1 MNFYED
7 YTENDPRRTL
17 QIPLGSSNTD
27 ATRILEARRIVR
39 RSQSTGRMHQPAE
52 PINRKERRTYDESIR
67 PQEEEALKSWALQE
81 DMFISSSA
89 FDKAYSRN
97 YFKSGAEA
105 DVYLSDDGR
114 SVIKTNTASYHG
126 TWEDFLDRLVAHAYL
141 FEDTAY
147 KLMGF
152 TEKSDGG
159 DNILAAV
166 LRQPF
171 VKATKGASTD
181 EVAAYLSRI
190 GFTRPNEKKLNDY
203 YNAEAGI
210 LLEDLHDENVLK
222 AANGILFFIDP
233 VIYFQKPEMKL
244 PGSRY
249 VLLPSL
255 DS

>member
-17 QIPLGSSNTD
+17 QIPLGSSNAD

-39 RSQSTGRMHQPAE
+39 RSQSTSRTHQQAE
-52 PINRKERRTYDESIR
+52 PINRKERRAYDESVR

-81 DMFISSSA
+81 DMFISPSA
-89 FDKAYSRN
+89 FDKAYSQN

-126 TWEDFLDRLVAHAYL
+126 TWEDFLDRLVVHRCL
-141 FEDTAY
+141 FLSTAY
-147 KLMGF
+147 ELIGF

-166 LRQPF
+166 LRQSF
-171 VKATKGASTD
+171 VKAIEGASVD
-181 EVAAYLSRI
+181 EVAAYLSSL
-190 GFTRPNEKKLNDY
+190 GFTRPNKK
-203 YNAEAGI
+203 
-210 LLEDLHDENVLK
+210 
-222 AANGILFFIDP
+222 
-233 VIYFQKPEMKL
+233 
-244 PGSRY
+244 R
-249 VLLPSL
+249 
-255 DS
+255 